1 MSKELEA
8 IIGVALV
15 ALLTLSVVIVYLV
28 LR

>member
-8 IIGVALV
+8 LIGVALV
-15 ALLTLSVVIVYLV
+15 ALLTLGIVVAYVV

>member
-15 ALLTLSVVIVYLV
+15 ALLTLSVVVVYMV